1 MAEITAVAVK
11 DLRDRTGAGMMDCKK
26 ALIES
31 DGDQERA
38 IDLLRKTGVAKA
50 AKRSGRVASEG
61 MIHIATRDRSIAMVE
76 VLSETD
82 FVARSE
88 SFTEFA
94 RTVAEELFDLPIS
107 DGEILAGDE
116 LLGLEGGEEI
126 NSQLDALRAQVG
138 ENIQVGRATRYDSAA
153 DSAGA
158 SYVHF
163 GNKIGVLVEVS
174 SVSAAAIETAR
185 NVAMHAAATNPSGLD
200 PDDMPKDQVERERA
214 VLIEQAEE
222 EGKPAEI
229 TEKIV
234 EGRMRKFFEENAL
247 LWQNYVRD
255 PEKKVK
261 DLLTELDEEIS
272 VNRFVRFEVG
282 S

>member
-1 MAEITAVAVK
+1 MAEITATAVK
-11 DLRDRTGAGMMDCKK
+11 ALRDRTGAGMMDCKK

-50 AKRSGRVASEG
+50 AKRAGRVASEG
-61 MIHIATRDRSIAMVE
+61 MVHIATRNRSISMVE

-88 SFTEFA
+88 AFEEFA
-94 RTVAEELFDLPIS
+94 KTVAEQLFDLSIS
-107 DGEILAGDE
+107 DGEILVGDG
-116 LLGLEGGEEI
+116 LLNVEGGEEI
-126 NSQLDALRAQVG
+126 KSHLDELRTQVG
-138 ENIQVGRATRYDSAA
+138 ENVQVGRAIRYDFDANSG
-153 DSAGA
+153 GA

-163 GNKIGVLVEVS
+163 GNRIGVLVEVS
-174 SVSAAAIETAR
+174 SASVEAIETAR
-185 NVAMHAAATNPSGLD
+185 NIAMHAAATNPSGLD
-200 PDDMPKDQVERERA
+200 PDDIPRDQVKRERA

-234 EGRMRKFFEENAL
+234 EGRMRKFFEENTL
-247 LWQNYVRD
+247 LWQSYVRD

-261 DLLTELDEEIS
+261 DLLSEADEEIS
-272 VNRFVRFEVG
+272 VRRFVRFEVG